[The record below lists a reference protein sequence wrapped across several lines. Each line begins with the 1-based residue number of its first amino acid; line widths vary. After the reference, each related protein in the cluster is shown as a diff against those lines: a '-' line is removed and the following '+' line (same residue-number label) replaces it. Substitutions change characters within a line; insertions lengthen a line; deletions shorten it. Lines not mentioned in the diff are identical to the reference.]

1 MNESA
6 PADLSSQAELPA
18 GEPVFHRSAAVARML
33 RMPVTTLRVWERRY
47 HVSGAVRSPGGQRL
61 YGDADVRRLAL
72 IRRLNELGHAIS
84 SLAGLDLDQLQRVAA
99 THTATLAATQSV
111 GTAAVPQQSS
121 LRPWR
126 LAVIG
131 RSLAIRLERPALSER
146 LARPFELVG
155 LFDDIRQVAET
166 LRAPDLDALLFHEP
180 QLHPDWL
187 AAINA
192 VAPAFADLPKA
203 VLYGFASDAVC
214 EGVANAGVAL
224 LREPQP
230 DAALSQW
237 LNHLSGSAAR
247 SGQSRPPGPSGQSG
261 PSGLRQAGE
270 VSAPRRWDD
279 AALAGF
285 AGLASKVAC
294 ECPRHI
300 AELLMQL
307 SHFEAYSAEC
317 GLRSAADAELHAYLK
332 QIAAD
337 SRVRFEAALEQVALH
352 EGLLLPVSVSPGSSM
367 TS

>member
-1 MNESA
+1 MNANTPDE
-6 PADLSSQAELPA
+6 LSSQPELSA
-18 GEPVFHRSAAVARML
+18 GAPVFHRSAAVARML

-47 HVSGAVRSPGGQRL
+47 QVSGAARSPGGQRL

-72 IRRLNELGHAIS
+72 IRKLNELGHAIS
-84 SLAGLDLDQLQRVAA
+84 SLAGLDLEQLQRVVA
-99 THTATLAATQSV
+99 THSATLAATQSS
-111 GTAAVPQQSS
+111 GMAAVPQQSP

-146 LARPFELVG
+146 LARPFELLG
-155 LFDDIRQVAET
+155 HFDDVRQAADC
-166 LRAPDLDALLFHEP
+166 LRASDLDALLFREP
-180 QLHPDWL
+180 QLQPNWL
-187 AAINA
+187 ASINA
-192 VAPAFADLPKA
+192 LAPAFVDLPKA

-230 DAALSQW
+230 DAALAQW

-247 SGQSRPPGPSGQSG
+247 SDESRH
-261 PSGLRQAGE
+261 SGLSAPYRQRQASE

-307 SHFEAYSAEC
+307 SHFEAYSSEC
-317 GLRSAADAELHAYLK
+317 ELRSATDAELHAYLK
-332 QIAAD
+332 VIAAD

-352 EGLLLPVSVSPGSSM
+352 EGLLLPVSASPGSPTKS
-367 TS
+367 